1 MKKFF
6 LAAVWIAAAAVIAG
20 ENAPAPKP
28 FLSATVDF
36 LDMCFYDRIGE
47 KDFYSLESY
56 ERRIR
61 ELAEVGI
68 KRLNL
73 RTNVLGLTFYK
84 SRYTLQ
90 YGEREMWH
98 YTDPSGSRRLIE
110 TLKRYD
116 PLTET
121 IRLGHKYGM
130 DVWAWE
136 NISDESGGGKLD
148 RKAIAPEALP
158 LFEKNGS
165 RPPLIDPFF
174 TAHPECWAS
183 RKPADFEHVANST
196 IAARRWP
203 VARIVLKSYRNDP
216 PKSRAVKEDFAL
228 FYSFDNKTYKRY
240 EKDFDFKVTRDA
252 DNYNCF
258 EFSGLDIRAPYIKL
272 ASSGNRYPNDRGYTF
287 SVAVVGQKS
296 AGEVYNSRGEKID
309 VSWGCHLPV
318 VRGVAYADGYQLDT
332 PLQLEQMVSMGVD
345 YGQYQIGFY
354 VGEVFG
360 NERLVGLVEFC
371 NDVAMKHK
379 LDRFS
384 ELAAYPFDGFRMSL
398 NCHSHA
404 SDPDEFSYNAALRQR
419 LLDKTGKDIWRDELP
434 IERILEERAAG
445 FSEYLEGCKKLIG
458 NRPMYLYGWPPGG
471 TEHGMLEQG
480 RSNMGHIR
488 IDYPRLIKNGTI
500 DGVAMYYDFHDYFT
514 NEVTG
519 GRRIDLSYYNCVEI
533 RGSRKLDALPAI
545 ARIPGLTEIDLYG
558 AVVLT
563 NPAHREKIRKFVES
577 QAK

>member
-1 MKKFF
+1 M
-6 LAAVWIAAAAVIAG
+6 AAVPAAVAA
-20 ENAPAPKP
+20 ESAPAKP

-47 KDFYSLESY
+47 KEYYTLDSY

-61 ELAEVGI
+61 ELAEAGI

-84 SRYTLQ
+84 SRFTLQ
-90 YGEREMWH
+90 YGERDMWH

-136 NISDESGGGKLD
+136 NISDESGGTISLD
-148 RKAIAPEALP
+148 RRAIAPEALP
-158 LFEKNGS
+158 FFDKNGS
-165 RPPLIDPFF
+165 HPPLIDPFF
-174 TAHPECWAS
+174 TAHPECWAC
-183 RKPADFEHVANST
+183 RKPADFVQVANST
-196 IAARRWP
+196 IAAQRYP
-203 VARIVLKSYRNDP
+203 VARIVLRSYLAAP
-216 PKSRAVKEDFAL
+216 PSKAKKEDFAIL
-228 FYSFDNKTYKRY
+228 FSFDNKTFERY
-240 EKDFDFKVTRDA
+240 TKDYEFKVLRD
-252 DNYNCF
+252 DKINTF
-258 EFSGLDIRAPYIKL
+258 EFSKLDIHAPYIKI
-272 ASSGNRYPNDRGYTF
+272 ASAGKCYPDYGYGF
-287 SVAVVGQKS
+287 SVAVVGQKTG
-296 AGEVYNSRGEKID
+296 GEVYNSRGEKIN
-309 VSWGCHLPV
+309 VSWGYHIPPV
-318 VRGVAYADGYQLDT
+318 RNFVYEDGYQLDT
-332 PLQLEQMVSMGVD
+332 PLSLDKLMSMGVD
-345 YGQYQIGFY
+345 CKQYQVGFY

-360 NERLVGLVEFC
+360 SEQLVGLVEFC

-398 NCHSHA
+398 NCHSNV
-404 SDPDEFSYNAALRQR
+404 SEPDEYSYNPALRAR
-419 LLDKTGKDIWRDELP
+419 LLEKTGKDIWRDQLP

-458 NRPMYLYGWPPGG
+458 SRPMYLYGWPPGG
-471 TEHGMLEQG
+471 IEHGKLEHG
-480 RSNMGHIR
+480 RANMGSIR

-514 NEVTG
+514 DEVTG
-519 GRRIDLSYYNCVEI
+519 GRRIDLSFYNCVEI
-533 RGSRKLDALPAI
+533 RGAQKVAALPTI
-545 ARIPGLTEIDLYG
+545 SKIPGLTEIDLYG

-563 NPAHREKIRKFVES
+563 DPVHRANIRKFVDS
-577 QAK
+577 QAGSAK